1 MGELLAETLAIHTS
15 SHAERYGVFIP
26 RYWEAMKR
34 LNRQPDQIVILY
46 HDSNLTGFP
55 ESVPAEYVSRVKL
68 VQTDKQH
75 GTETVNLNIGAADTD
90 WVAFCGL
97 DDQVFPEAYDELAH
111 VGSAEILVGN
121 VRMSN
126 GSDFIGVW
134 NPELLK
140 TRNTL
145 TALSPY
151 RKALW
156 ERVGGWPAIRWSDW
170 GFWIKC
176 AMAGVEVQK
185 SANFQA
191 LFDVGQTHLT
201 DSGHM
206 LAEAVRQAGER
217 ELQQFA
223 KEIGFI

>member
-1 MGELLAETLAIHTS
+1 MMADTLAIHTS
-15 SHAERYGVFIP
+15 SHAAHYGVFIP
-26 RYWEAMKR
+26 RYWDAIKR

-46 HDSNLTGFP
+46 HESNLTGFAD
-55 ESVPAEYVSRVKL
+55 SVPAQYRSRVKL
-68 VQTDKQH
+68 IETDKEH
-75 GTETVNLNIGAADTD
+75 GAETVNIAIEAADTE

-97 DDQVFPEAYDELAH
+97 DDQVLPEAYDELEH
-111 VGSAEILVGN
+111 IVDAEILVGN
-121 VRMSN
+121 VKMSN
-126 GSDFIGVW
+126 GSDFVGVW
-134 NPELLK
+134 DTELLK
-140 TRNTL
+140 SRNTL

-156 ERVGGWPAIRWSDW
+156 ERVGGWPDIRWNDW

-176 AMAGVEVQK
+176 AMAGVQTVQ

-206 LAEAVRQAGER
+206 LSEDIRRAGEI

-223 KEIGFI
+223 KKIGFI